1 MLYMSLF
8 WKVHKEYKVYLREN
22 QHMEKK
28 NNESLCKKQ
37 FNEYLHYLKRK
48 ILILKIISHLR
59 IFRIKN
65 NFRGLYL
72 IIFF

>member
-22 QHMEKK
+22 QHMEEK

-37 FNEYLHYLKRK
+37 FNEYLDYLNG
-48 ILILKIISHLR
+48 
-59 IFRIKN
+59 KN
-65 NFRGLYL
+65 INVTDYFSFEDIYDKK
-72 IIFF
+72 